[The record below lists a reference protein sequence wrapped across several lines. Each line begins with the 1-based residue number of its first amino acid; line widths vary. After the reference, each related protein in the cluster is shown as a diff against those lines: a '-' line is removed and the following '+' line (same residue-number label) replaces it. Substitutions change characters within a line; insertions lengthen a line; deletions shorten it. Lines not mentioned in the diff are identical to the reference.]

1 MNRYSIIFGHGQKGT
16 WFLDFYDKIDWNE
29 LFVRGDLMSATVS
42 ILGVPFSKL
51 TLNETTL
58 HLTERIQSSEPELFH
73 LITANPEITITS
85 QSDELLRT
93 ILHEADLITP
103 DGIGIVMASR
113 RKGEPIAERVTGYEL
128 LLKLLEQGNRLGWS
142 FYFLGTDEVTSCK
155 AVETITHLYPNV
167 KIAGRHNGFLT
178 KEEEPSIVAEIQRA
192 QPDLLIVAMGAP
204 YSDKWVYKHKKNLT
218 GVKVVFGVGG
228 SLDVIAG
235 KVKPAPPVWKKLN
248 MEWLHRLLFSPV
260 AKGQKSR
267 WRRQTVLPK
276 FVFQAIIRK

>member
-1 MNRYSIIFGHGQKGT
+1 MDG
-16 WFLDFYDKIDWNE
+16 
-29 LFVRGDLMSATVS
+29 TVS

-51 TLNETTL
+51 TLDETTL
-58 HLTERIQSSEPELFH
+58 HLTRHIQSRETKLFH

-85 QSDELLRT
+85 QSDELLQT

-113 RKGEPIAERVTGYEL
+113 RKGDPITERVTGYEL
-128 LLKLLEQGNRLGWS
+128 LLALLEQGDRLGWS
-142 FYFLGTDEVTSCK
+142 FYFLGTDEHTSCK

-178 KEEEPSIVAEIQRA
+178 KEEEPSIVAEIQQA
-192 QPDLLIVAMGAP
+192 QPDFLIVAMGAP
-204 YSDKWVYKHKKNLT
+204 YSDKWVYKHKENLT

-235 KVKPAPPVWKKLN
+235 KVSPAPLVWKKLN

-267 WRRQTVLPK
+267 WRRQSILPK
-276 FVFQAIIRK
+276 FIFQAIIRK